1 MDYDKELN
9 AIQTW
14 LKSTAGLA
22 SFKRGVSLSLSR
34 PVVLF
39 DSPGRSRSKHL
50 TRYAYVQ
57 TVSVFGTLY
66 VDSLDECL
74 IYQNALL
81 QDLEDKCGVVD
92 VVDDKGNL
100 EGRLKNANLKFKEGD
115 SLDVA
120 FTLTYDV
127 AYKRAG
133 WDTVNP
139 SIDNIH
145 VALKVKPE
153 ERK

>member
-1 MDYDKELN
+1 MEYDKEIK
-9 AIQTW
+9 AVQSW
-14 LKSTAGLA
+14 LKNTAGLN
-22 SFKRGVSLSLSR
+22 SFKRGVNLKLSR

-39 DSPGRSRSKHL
+39 DSPGRSRARHL

-57 TVSVFGTLY
+57 TVSLFGTLY
-66 VDSLDECL
+66 VDSLDEC
-74 IYQNALL
+74 IAYQNTLL
-81 QDLEDKCGVVD
+81 QDLEDRTGVLD
-92 VVDDKGNL
+92 VVDDTGKL
-100 EGRLKNANLKFKEGD
+100 EGRLKNAELKFKEGD
-115 SLDVA
+115 SLDIG

-133 WDTVNP
+133 WDKVNP
-139 SIDNIH
+139 SIDDIH

>member
-1 MDYDKELN
+1 MDYDKELT

-14 LKSTAGLA
+14 LKSTAGLE
-22 SFKRGVSLSLSR
+22 SFKRGINLKLSR

-50 TRYAYVQ
+50 TRYSYVQ
-57 TVSVFGTLY
+57 TVSMFGTLY
-66 VDSLDECL
+66 VDSLDECF
-74 IYQNALL
+74 IYQNALM
-81 QDLEDKCGVVD
+81 QDLEDKCGVLD
-92 VVDDKGNL
+92 VFDGNGNL

-139 SIDNIH
+139 SIDDIH